1 MPATDFAAIERELT
15 AAFTRRLEKRR
26 RTNGRLRTALL
37 TTVLAGAFCT
47 AAIAS
52 GVAGDLQLDPTK
64 WSLLGGGDIDGGGG
78 TYVHARSL
86 ENGSNST
93 FLLEHD
99 DGLAPY
105 QAFLL
110 HDKTLA
116 AAQATSP
123 VSVRVESGELCSPA
137 ELTRAEQ
144 VALSTLNA
152 GFASGSPADA
162 SKQAVD
168 SATQA
173 AFAPSPCRGLE
184 YAGEQARLVYAGV
197 QPRSKLMPGA
207 Q

>member
-1 MPATDFAAIERELT
+1 MSATNFAAIESDLI
-15 AAFTRRLEKRR
+15 AAFARTLERRR
-26 RTNGRLRTALL
+26 RTNSRIRAALL
-37 TTVLAGAFCT
+37 TLAVAGAFCT

-52 GVAGDLQLDPTK
+52 GIVGDLQLDPTK
-64 WSLLGGGDIDGGGG
+64 WSVLGGGDVDGGRG
-78 TYVHARSL
+78 TYVHAKGL

-110 HDKTLA
+110 HEKTLA
-116 AAQATSP
+116 AAQASSP
-123 VSVRVESGELCSPA
+123 VPVRVEPGELCSA
-137 ELTRAEQ
+137 AAVTSAEQ
-144 VALSTLNA
+144 VALSALSA
-152 GFASGSPADA
+152 GFPPGASANA

-173 AFAPSPCRGLE
+173 AFAGSPCRGLE

-207 Q
+207 R